1 MPNEIA
7 LPRPFGNTSVQEAI
21 LNLVAHV
28 PPSRESRSA
37 YPAARAKA
45 ISRHAARQASMT
57 AGSLALPPGVLGWLT
72 LLPELLAVWRLQ
84 AQMVS
89 DIAGVYGKERA
100 LGREQMLYCLFKQ
113 VSAQLF
119 RDIAVRAG
127 ERLVFQVATSKAI
140 NAIAQKLGVHITQT
154 LLKKGV
160 SRFVPL
166 LGAVG
171 VGAYAYV
178 DTLQVAKNAIAL
190 FESDIVMEDETVAP
204 TRPA

>member
-1 MPNEIA
+1 MPNELM
-7 LPRPFGNTSVQEAI
+7 LPRSGASSTTVQEAI
-21 LNLVAHV
+21 INLVAHV
-28 PPSRESRSA
+28 PASRETQSA
-37 YPAARAKA
+37 HPSARAKA
-45 ISRHAARQASMT
+45 IARHAARQASLT

-127 ERLVFQVATSKAI
+127 ERLVFQYASSKAI
-140 NAIAQKLGVHITQT
+140 NTIAQKLGVHITQT
-154 LLKKGV
+154 LLKKSV
-160 SRFVPL
+160 SRFIPL
-166 LGAVG
+166 IGAVG
-171 VGAYAYV
+171 VGVYAYA

-190 FESDIVMEDETVAP
+190 FESDIVNEDKTVA
-204 TRPA
+204 

>member
-1 MPNEIA
+1 MRNEPS
-7 LPRPFGNTSVQEAI
+7 LPRQPGKQALQNAI
-21 LNLVAHV
+21 LDLVLHV
-28 PPSRESRSA
+28 PPSREPASPT
-37 YPAARAKA
+37 PAARAKA
-45 ISRHAARQASMT
+45 IARQAARNASLT
-57 AGSLALPPGVLGWLT
+57 AGSLALPPGALGWLT

-89 DIAGVYGKERA
+89 DIAAVYGKERA

-127 ERLVFQVATSKAI
+127 ERIVFHYASSQAI
-140 NAIAQKLGVHITQT
+140 RAIAQKLGIHVSQT
-154 LLKKGV
+154 LLKKGI
-160 SRFVPL
+160 SRFVPV

-178 DTLQVAKNAIAL
+178 DTLQVARNAITL
-190 FESDIVMEDETVAP
+190 FESDIVLEAEIVA
-204 TRPA
+204 

>member
-1 MPNEIA
+1 MPHELS
-7 LPRPFGNTSVQEAI
+7 LPRRPGKDSVQEAI
-21 LNLVAHV
+21 LDIVAHV
-28 PPSRESRSA
+28 PASRETQA
-37 YPAARAKA
+37 AHPAARAKA
-45 ISRHAARQASMT
+45 IARQAARQASLT

-89 DIAGVYGKERA
+89 DIAGVYGKEGE
-100 LGREQMLYCLFKQ
+100 LGRDQMLYCLFKQ

-127 ERLVFQVATSKAI
+127 ERLVFHYATSKAI
-140 NAIAQKLGVHITQT
+140 SAIAQKLGVHITQT

-178 DTLQVAKNAIAL
+178 DTLQVARNAIAL
-190 FESDIVMEDETVAP
+190 FESDIVLQDE
-204 TRPA
+204 